1 MKKFILLLSILA
13 FTLGMNAQTVLPKQR
28 DKTFKWEEPDQGETF
43 NVTYDVGKN
52 VPVMEEKAFHNALM
66 TAVITSKYK
75 LKNKLSFRPI
85 RVFLYNTEKDGVMMT
100 VKFAGNNA
108 YGQPGMMTSY
118 YSIEDIDGT
127 PKAVHQFTN

>member
-1 MKKFILLLSILA
+1 MKKLYLLLLVTL
-13 FTLGMNAQTVLPKQR
+13 FTLGMNAQTVLPKQG
-28 DKTFKWEEPDQGETF
+28 DKTFKWEEKDQGKTF
-43 NVTYDVGKN
+43 DVTYDVGKN

-66 TAVITSKYK
+66 TAVITAKYK

-118 YSIEDIDGT
+118 YSIENVDGT